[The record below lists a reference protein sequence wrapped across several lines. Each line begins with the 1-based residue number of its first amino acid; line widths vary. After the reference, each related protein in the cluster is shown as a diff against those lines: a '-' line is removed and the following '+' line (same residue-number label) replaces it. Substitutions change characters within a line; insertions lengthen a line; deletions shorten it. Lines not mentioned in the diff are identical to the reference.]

1 MPAPE
6 WENLDAFLGL
16 HDFGVQAR
24 LQFASGVTRTVAVIF
39 DEAFLDTT
47 IGEYA
52 LEATQPR
59 ALGKETDL
67 AELRR
72 GDRVLIGGTVY
83 DVTAGPQED
92 GTGMATVPLQRPNG

>member
-1 MPAPE
+1 MPAPA

-16 HDFGVQAR
+16 DDFAVRAR
-24 LQFASGVTRTVAVIF
+24 LLFAGGAEREVAVIF

-59 ALGKETDL
+59 ALGKETDF
-67 AELRR
+67 AGLRR
-72 GDRVLIGGTVY
+72 GDRVEIAGVIY
-83 DVTAGPQED
+83 DVMAGPEED
-92 GTGMATVPLQRPNG
+92 GTGMATVRLARPPA

>member
-1 MPAPE
+1 MPAPA

-24 LQFASGVTRTVAVIF
+24 LLFATGATRTVAVIF
-39 DEAFLDTT
+39 DEAFFDTT

-59 ALGKETDL
+59 ALGKEVDL
-67 AELRR
+67 ADLRR
-72 GDRVLIGGTVY
+72 GDRVAIGGITY

-92 GTGMATVPLQRPNG
+92 GTGMATVPLQRPTG